1 MSSLQDVLTGYSLR
15 ARLYPALLA
24 ALPVLALILT
34 TWDPPK
40 LEALWPLAASLGVP
54 FLTSSVVR
62 SRGKRLER
70 SLLVRWG
77 KFPTTRLLRA
87 DDSGNSAL
95 RERRREQ
102 LAAMTGISLPS
113 VEEEKRDS
121 LNADQ
126 RYEAAVRALI
136 ARTHGDQQA
145 HHLIGEEN
153 AAYGFRRNLLA
164 LKAVA
169 LTVLVVCIVFDGI
182 LVTNADGSL
191 RPFAALGLHLVLMA
205 VWFLVIRPS
214 WVLEAAED
222 YAKSLFDG
230 LERLSQRP

>member
-15 ARLYPALLA
+15 ARLYPALLI
-24 ALPVLALILT
+24 ALPVMALILT
-34 TWDPPK
+34 TWDPQK
-40 LEALWPLAASLGVP
+40 LEALWPLVASLGVP

-62 SRGKRLER
+62 SRGKKLER

-77 KFPTTRLLRA
+77 RFPTTRLLRA
-87 DDSGNSAL
+87 DDLGNPTL

-102 LAAMTGISLPS
+102 LSALTGKPLPS
-113 VEEEKRDS
+113 EDEEKKDS
-121 LNADQ
+121 LGADQ
-126 RYEAAVRALI
+126 GYEAAVRTLI

-153 AAYGFRRNLLA
+153 ASYGFRRNLLA
-164 LKAVA
+164 LKSVA
-169 LTVLVVCIVFDGI
+169 LIVLVVCLVMDGM
-182 LVTNADGSL
+182 LVPNANGSL
-191 RPFAALGLHLVLMA
+191 RPLAALGLHLVLMG
-205 VWFLVIRPS
+205 VWLLVIRPP

-230 LERLSQRP
+230 LERLSQRT